1 MAVYPYRMIKKKK
14 SEVSKVRK
22 LNVDSTLVGLFHV
35 VEYSL

>member
-1 MAVYPYRMIKKKK
+1 MAVYPYIMIKKK

-22 LNVDSTLVGLFHV
+22 LNVDSTLIGFFHV